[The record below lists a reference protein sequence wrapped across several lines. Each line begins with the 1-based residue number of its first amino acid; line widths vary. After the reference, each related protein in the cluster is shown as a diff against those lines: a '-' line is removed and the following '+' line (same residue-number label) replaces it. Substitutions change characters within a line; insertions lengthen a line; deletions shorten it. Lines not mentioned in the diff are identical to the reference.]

1 MHMTAR
7 QRSRREN
14 PSDMTGPLTGI
25 KIVELASIV
34 LGPLAGQYL
43 GDMGA
48 DIIKIEA
55 PEGDVTRVQGP
66 RRSDKM
72 SALFLSCNRNKRSV
86 VLDLRQPEGQA
97 AMAELLKGA
106 DVFIHSIRDKAARK
120 SKLDYESVRKINGDI
135 VYCHVKGFS
144 DEGAYAGKPAYDD
157 IIQGLSGLAAL
168 QTAIGG
174 EPRYIPA
181 ILADKLTGVHAA
193 YAVALALY
201 HKLATGRG
209 QRVDVP
215 MFETMASFN
224 AIEHL
229 WGGSFEP
236 FEGECGYP
244 TIANATRRPFRTKDG
259 YLAFLPHT
267 DPHWERF
274 LTAIDRTDLLAD
286 QRFATFRGRQANAD
300 VIWTMVKEELVKRTS
315 KEWLDLLGE
324 LDVPIAFVNSI
335 RDLVDDPHLKS
346 VNFWTLHEHPTEGAL
361 RMSGLPVTLSDSPAS
376 IRRMPPRLGEHTEE
390 VLREHDCSPDIIEAV
405 MSRVPQET

>member
-1 MHMTAR
+1 
-7 QRSRREN
+7 
-14 PSDMTGPLTGI
+14 MTGPLAGI
-25 KIVELASIV
+25 KIVEIASIV

-48 DIIKIEA
+48 DVIKVEA

-86 VLDLRQPEGQA
+86 VLDLRQPEGHA
-97 AMAELLKGA
+97 ALVKLLQGA
-106 DVFIHSIRDKAARK
+106 DVFIHSIRTRAAQN
-120 SKLDYESVRKINGDI
+120 SQLDYDSVRKINENI

-168 QTAIGG
+168 QSAIGG

-181 ILADKLTGVHAA
+181 IIADKLTGVHAA

-224 AIEHL
+224 VIEHL

-236 FEGECGYP
+236 FEGGFGYP

-267 DPHWERF
+267 DAHWERF
-274 LTAIDRTDLLAD
+274 LTAIGRNDLLTD
-286 QRFATFRGRQANAD
+286 RRFATFRGRQENAD
-300 VIWTMVKEELVKRTS
+300 VIWSMVKEELVGRTS
-315 KEWLDLLGE
+315 KEWLDLLGG
-324 LDVPIAFVNSI
+324 LDVPIGFVNSI
-335 RDLVDDPHLKS
+335 KDLVDDPHLNS
-346 VNFWTLHEHPTEGAL
+346 VNFWSLHQHPTEGML
-361 RMSGLPVTLSDSPAS
+361 RMAGLPLTLSDSPAS
-376 IRRMPPRLGEHTEE
+376 IRRLPPRLGEHTEE
-390 VLREHDCSPDIIEAV
+390 VLREHDCSPDMIRAV
-405 MSRVPQET
+405 MSRVPQEM

>member
-1 MHMTAR
+1 
-7 QRSRREN
+7 
-14 PSDMTGPLTGI
+14 MTGPLAGI
-25 KIVELASIV
+25 KIVEIASIV

-48 DIIKIEA
+48 EVIKVEA

-86 VLDLRQPEGQA
+86 VLDLRQPEGHA
-97 AMAELLKGA
+97 ALVKLLQGA
-106 DVFIHSIRDKAARK
+106 DVFIHSIRTRAAQK
-120 SKLDYESVRKINGDI
+120 SQLDYGSVRKINENI

-168 QTAIGG
+168 QSAIGG

-181 ILADKLTGVHAA
+181 IIADKLTGVHAA

-236 FEGECGYP
+236 VEGGFGYP
-244 TIANATRRPFRTKDG
+244 TIANATRRPFRTRDG

-274 LTAIDRTDLLAD
+274 LTAIGRNDLLTD
-286 QRFATFRGRQANAD
+286 RRFATFRGRQENAD
-300 VIWTMVKEELVKRTS
+300 VIWNMVKEELIKRTS
-315 KEWLDLLGE
+315 REWLDLLCG

-335 RDLVDDPHLKS
+335 KDLVDDPHLNS
-346 VNFWTLHEHPTEGAL
+346 VNFWTLHEHPTEGVL
-361 RMSGLPVTLSDSPAS
+361 RMSGLPLTLSDSPAS
-376 IRRMPPRLGEHTEE
+376 IRRLPPRLGEHTEE
-390 VLREHDCSPDIIEAV
+390 VLREHNCSSDMIRAV
-405 MSRVPQET
+405 MSRVPQEM